1 MANLKIFSKNQKK
14 DREIG
19 RCVRVGRE
27 SSRQTGRQNSRPT
40 ARPCLSGEG
49 GDTAIAAPPSDAKKA
64 RPTAKAN
71 ENGRWSG

>member
-14 DREIG
+14 DREMGI
-19 RCVRVGRE
+19 CVWVGRE
-27 SSRQTGRQNSRPT
+27 SSRQTEGKQPPDRP
-40 ARPCLSGEG
+40 AVPERRG
-49 GDTAIAAPPSDAKKA
+49 GGTAIAAPPSDAKKA

>member
-1 MANLKIFSKNQKK
+1 MRLGRARILAAN
-14 DREIG
+14 
-19 RCVRVGRE
+19 
-27 SSRQTGRQNSRPT
+27 GRQNSRPI

-49 GDTAIAAPPSDAKKA
+49 GTAIAAPPSDAKKA